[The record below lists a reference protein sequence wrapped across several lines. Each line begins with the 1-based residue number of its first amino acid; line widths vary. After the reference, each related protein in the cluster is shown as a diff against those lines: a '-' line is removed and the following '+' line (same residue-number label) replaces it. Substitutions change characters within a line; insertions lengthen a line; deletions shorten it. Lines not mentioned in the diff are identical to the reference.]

1 VLPSADD
8 KSPIGQAAE
17 WVARI
22 ASVALLMVLPGLGG
36 NWLDRRWATEPL
48 FTLSGFALGIAAGIW
63 VLLVMTAAAK
73 KQK

>member
-1 VLPSADD
+1 LSPSPDD
-8 KSPIGQAAE
+8 NSPIGQAAE

-48 FTLSGFALGIAAGIW
+48 FTLAGFALGLGGGIW
-63 VLLVMTAAAK
+63 VLLLMTAAK
-73 KQK
+73 RRK